1 MRSRKLAW
9 FLMLGLLI
17 ALAGCGSD
25 GNGGGMTAMPDPD
38 PPPVDME
45 ALEAAQAA
53 AMTAYDEAKQ
63 AVADVEDNKSADM
76 DSYDMAVAKRDE
88 AKTANDMAQAA
99 ETVEDAEKYRD
110 MAQAANTEAMSYA
123 DMVTTAA
130 ANKAASE
137 AAMAMAAAIAPAIAD
152 PDGDGVIVGVDQATP
167 PASQTALRKDDR
179 PGGSATPAER
189 VTFMVAAGG
198 AVTVDL
204 DGTGGT
210 DQTDTLDKND
220 MIDDDNDSETP
231 MVPLKNQFQKQDGEP
246 AALEGFTGSV
256 HERTVE
262 KVTDTLTVY
271 TNAEDN
277 ADQAYQM
284 YYESG
289 DVAAR
294 DGITSIADN
303 SDIGTGDDAYMA
315 NVITFSDDVSDI
327 SDEIVATRFRVGNDI
342 TASGTFTDD
351 EDTEDLKENEV
362 IGSFNGIPGTYI
374 CTAGNCTIGTD
385 ENGRVDTFTGTWTF
399 TPTEAGSK
407 MMVQDVI
414 PDADFLTFGYWL
426 QATEQDDGSTKYGI
440 NSFYAGA
447 QPFAAGLTVEG
458 TAEYSGKAT
467 GMYARKTFNDK
478 GVGTP
483 TSSGQ
488 FTADAN
494 LMAYFGGNDVAVN
507 LKNSITGTV
516 SNFMDDSGNMID
528 DDWSVKLNRAAIS
541 SGADPAGSI
550 TLIIA
555 AGDTVGTTARP
566 ATTTGGGSWQGA
578 FYGNPMN
585 ADGAIVNDPDPLAAE
600 NAPTGVAGEFNAH
613 FSNGHVIGAFGATKK

>member
-25 GNGGGMTAMPDPD
+25 GNGGGTTVMPD
-38 PPPVDME
+38 PPPVDMD
-45 ALEAAQAA
+45 ALNAAKAA
-53 AMTAYDEAKQ
+53 AMTAYNEAKQ
-63 AVADVEDNKSADM
+63 AVADVEAHKSADM
-76 DSYDMAVAKRDE
+76 DSYNMAVAKRNDAE
-88 AKTANDMAQAA
+88 AANDKAQEA
-99 ETVEDAEKYRD
+99 ETVADAEKYRD
-110 MAQAANTEAMSYA
+110 MARTANMDAMTYA
-123 DMVTTAA
+123 GMVTTAA
-130 ANKAASE
+130 GTAADR
-137 AAMAMAAAIAPAIAD
+137 AMAAAIAPAIAD

-210 DQTDTLDKND
+210 EPTDTLDKND
-220 MIDDDNDSETP
+220 MIDDDNDGQTP

-256 HERTVE
+256 HERTME

-284 YYESG
+284 YYERG

-342 TASGTFTDD
+342 TASGAFTDD
-351 EDTEDLKENEV
+351 ADTEDVKENEV
-362 IGSFNGIPGTYI
+362 TGSFNGIPGTYI

-426 QATEQDDGSTKYGI
+426 QATEQDDGSMKYGI

-447 QPFAAGLTVEG
+447 QPFTGTGVEG

-467 GMYARKTFNDK
+467 GLYARKTFNDK

-494 LMAYFGGNDVAVN
+494 LMAYFGGGDVAVN
-507 LKNSITGTV
+507 LQNSITGTV

-541 SGADPAGSI
+541 SGADPAGAT

-585 ADGAIVNDPDPLAAE
+585 ADGAIVNDPSTLAAE
-600 NAPTGVAGEFNAH
+600 NAPTGVAGEFNGH